1 MKITRRQLRRL
12 ILQETQYKPP
22 VIDRPRMKHG
32 PTLPS
37 SISGDRVEKISR
49 MIDNGN
55 NLADLAQAQSIVD
68 ALGGPPAYAYNK
80 KLELLGKEAMRE
92 VQIATDPENF
102 KLRPDPP
109 DFNREH
115 HLANAAETTRQA
127 EVIARKFADESP
139 LPDLE
144 AIFGTLYPMSEKEY
158 RDGLYQQGMEVYYVA
173 RGSSNADLLGYEP
186 N

>member
-22 VIDRPRMKHG
+22 VIERPRMKHG

-37 SISGDRVEKISR
+37 SISGDHVEKISR

-80 KLELLGKEAMRE
+80 KLELLGKEAMRDI
-92 VQIATDPENF
+92 QIHTAPGT
-102 KLRPDPP
+102 
-109 DFNREH
+109 REDMSH
-115 HLANAAETTRQA
+115 HLDNAAETWRQA

-144 AIFGTLYPMSEKEY
+144 AIFGTLYPMSEKRY

-173 RGSSNADLLGYEP
+173 RGSSQPDLLGYEP